1 MHSNALNSIFICHF
15 SPQQS
20 PCSFL
25 ADYVHMTDN
34 SPWHVIDRFTACMMM
49 SLEVLKLIIIRPY
62 TRPIIYILY
71 LSTLAVALACFL
83 QGQEALKTMNEA
95 DFIFWHSGWH
105 CYPITGIIV
114 HTLDY
119 YTTQIWGQYHHHLCH
134 LPHQDKK
141 KEKGLDS
148 RTSISK
154 TASQAISIKVKVFR
168 PLVRHTW
175 EEKWIRIF
183 HRLFLS

>member
-1 MHSNALNSIFICHF
+1 
-15 SPQQS
+15 
-20 PCSFL
+20 
-25 ADYVHMTDN
+25 MTDN

-119 YTTQIWGQYHHHLCH
+119 FTTQIWGQYQHLVCHATHH
-134 LPHQDKK
+134 DKQ

-154 TASQAISIKVKVFR
+154 TASQAISIKVKVLTPR
-168 PLVRHTW
+168 PIKAKR
-175 EEKWIRIF
+175 EKMRNI
-183 HRLFLS
+183 HNRLCIE

>member
-1 MHSNALNSIFICHF
+1 
-15 SPQQS
+15 
-20 PCSFL
+20 
-25 ADYVHMTDN
+25 MTDN

-114 HTLDY
+114 HTLD
-119 YTTQIWGQYHHHLCH
+119 
-134 LPHQDKK
+134 DKQ

-154 TASQAISIKVKVFR
+154 TASQAISIKVKVLTPR
-168 PLVRHTW
+168 PIKAKR
-175 EEKWIRIF
+175 EKMRNI
-183 HRLFLS
+183 HNRLCIE